1 MKCPV
6 CGTPDLLM
14 TERQGVEIDYCPSCR
29 GVWLDRGELDKL
41 IERTDDMVGRP
52 AQTAREGALRSAH
65 QDARHRDHRDEYQQ
79 RNMHHGD
86 DTRRRHYDQ
95 PRKKKSLFEMFD
107 FD

>member
-6 CGTPDLLM
+6 CGTPELLM

-41 IERTDDMVGRP
+41 IERTEGHVARLAPAAGSNDQGRRHDAHASQRGDDR
-52 AQTAREGALRSAH
+52 
-65 QDARHRDHRDEYQQ
+65 RDRT
-79 RNMHHGD
+79 HGD
-86 DTRRRHYDQ
+86 DDRSRQHDR